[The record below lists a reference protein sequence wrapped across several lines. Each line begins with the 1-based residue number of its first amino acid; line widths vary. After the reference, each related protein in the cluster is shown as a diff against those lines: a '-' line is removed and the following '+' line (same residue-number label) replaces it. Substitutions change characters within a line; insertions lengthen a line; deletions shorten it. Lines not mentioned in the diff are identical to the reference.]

1 MAIISITAPIGSG
14 KDLTGRIIQ
23 YLTAGDTGSDC
34 YRRLLNNE
42 EITGHHNSEWQIK
55 KWADPLR
62 KVAAILLGVD
72 LQFTYTDEF
81 KQMVLP
87 ECWGYWYVK
96 CDLAKHPID
105 SSTMR
110 VSRTYNSEQEAKNEW
125 FNGKDTDLGFEIT
138 STVPTGRWFLQNL
151 GTEAIRNGLH
161 PNAWVNALM
170 SEYKGWTEKYWTP
183 ADGYGEGY
191 LHRACKECNN
201 SFTGWKRQVRCQDCN
216 EKSPTVYPNWIITDT
231 RFTNEL
237 YKVKDMCGI
246 TVRIN
251 RPQEGSSEGLH
262 SSETALDNAEFDYVI
277 NNTGTIEDLIEEV
290 RKFLKHY
297 NII

>member
-1 MAIISITAPIGSG
+1 MAIISISAPIGSG
-14 KDLTGRIIQ
+14 KDLTGRIVQ

-62 KVAAILLGVD
+62 KVAAVLLNMD
-72 LQFTYTDEF
+72 LAFLYTDEF
-81 KQMVLP
+81 KQMLLP
-87 ECWGYWYVK
+87 ECW
-96 CDLAKHPID
+96 
-105 SSTMR
+105 
-110 VSRTYNSEQEAKNEW
+110 SEDEYEYIEEAHASKLVGN
-125 FNGKDTDLGFEIT
+125 I
-138 STVPTGRWFLQNL
+138 PMTGREFLQKL
-151 GTEAIRNGLH
+151 GTEAVRDGLH
-161 PNAWVNALM
+161 TNAWVNALT
-170 SEYKGWTEKYWTP
+170 SQYEGYTEKYWTP

-191 LHRACKECNN
+191 WHASCKECGNK
-201 SFTGWKRQVRCQDCN
+201 FTGWKRQRRCQECN

-231 RFTNEL
+231 RFMNEL
-237 YKVKDMCGI
+237 STVKGMGGI

-251 RPQEGSSEGLH
+251 RPQPSSSKGLH
-262 SSETALDNAEFDYVI
+262 SSETALDSAQFDYVI
-277 NNTGTIEDLIEEV
+277 NNTGTIQDLIEEV